1 MDRTVIGGDFE
12 LGSLALGSPARLATL
27 SRGMPGTWTASGRAA
42 LGLVLRQ
49 LKSEGISQVHLP
61 AYLCESILQPVQEL
75 AMDYSFY
82 PVDENLK
89 AHPAPPANSAV
100 LLIHYFG
107 WLNPAT
113 PALRAEAGKS
123 FYLIEDASQALLSD
137 WSASNENGRA
147 VILSPRKFGPTV
159 LGGWCSMETS
169 TFACSSALESNAWRS
184 LAARLAR
191 RSYLAQSNGEIDSA
205 VEDFYLAGFRAVE
218 DCLDTQSSNSSAPE
232 FVLQLIAGINWTEVT
247 ARRRANWN
255 QLNQLLSNTV
265 NPVNSSLP
273 ESVTPLGYVARFNE
287 RDVLRKKLAAQRIYC
302 PVHWPLPAEV
312 SPQRFPEAAALAQ
325 SCVTLPI
332 DQRYNHADMERLA
345 GALKKFTL

>member
-1 MDRTVIGGDFE
+1 
-12 LGSLALGSPARLATL
+12 
-27 SRGMPGTWTASGRAA
+27 
-42 LGLVLRQ
+42 
-49 LKSEGISQVHLP
+49 
-61 AYLCESILQPVQEL
+61 
-75 AMDYSFY
+75 MDYSFY

-273 ESVTPLGYVARFNE
+273 EPVTPLGYVARFNE